1 MKKAFD
7 AVVEFDKKLDAKI
20 KQKFNLSVYQM
31 KWISFGKGFII
42 GAILL

>member
-7 AVVEFDKKLDAKI
+7 KVVEFDKKLSAKV

-31 KWISFGKGFII
+31 KWIAFAKGFVL